1 MRCGRSHGA
10 ALLSA
15 GQILG
20 DYPGG
25 FAVCSRAVLRRD
37 WRRRCEAVRSIERLR
52 WFGGRNNSAFYRAA
66 FNAHI
71 LRNLF
76 GSSEN
81 QRKNGGE
88 ISAVCSFSAVW
99 ICLYNFVDVKGKHMK
114 LLKNRTVLGVVCIA
128 LSLIIC
134 FAITPLFNAAKEN
147 TTEIVRMKKDVKIG
161 QEITEKDVEIVEVGA
176 YNLPADVL
184 KKSEDVVGKYV
195 SSELLAGEYV
205 LPGKISNTP
214 ASENAYLYNLTGEKR
229 AISVTIPSFA
239 GGLSGKIIS
248 GDIVSVIAVDYRES
262 GETVVPDELQYVEV
276 IAVTDKEGYDEDEV
290 VVTTDGEEEPDLP
303 ETVTLLVTPAQANI
317 LAELE
322 ADGEIHLSLVYRGT
336 SENAQKFIAAQE
348 KLLNELAE
356 AEKAEEEKSEIPTV
370 PTVSEP
376 ALPNEIPTENEE
388 KYPVIDTVIIE
399 TPETLT
405 TEETE
410 VTADG

>member
-1 MRCGRSHGA
+1 
-10 ALLSA
+10 
-15 GQILG
+15 
-20 DYPGG
+20 
-25 FAVCSRAVLRRD
+25 
-37 WRRRCEAVRSIERLR
+37 
-52 WFGGRNNSAFYRAA
+52 
-66 FNAHI
+66 
-71 LRNLF
+71 
-76 GSSEN
+76 
-81 QRKNGGE
+81 
-88 ISAVCSFSAVW
+88 
-99 ICLYNFVDVKGKHMK
+99 MK

-248 GDIVSVIAVDYRES
+248 GDIVSVIAGDYRES

-290 VVTTDGEEEPDLP
+290 VVTADGEEEPDLP

-322 ADGEIHLSLVYRGT
+322 ADGDIHLSLVYRGT

-348 KLLNELAE
+348 KLLAELAE

-376 ALPNEIPTENEE
+376 APPNEIPAENEE
-388 KYPVIDTVIIE
+388 KNPVIDTVIIE

-410 VTADG
+410 VTADGEPV

>member
-1 MRCGRSHGA
+1 
-10 ALLSA
+10 
-15 GQILG
+15 
-20 DYPGG
+20 
-25 FAVCSRAVLRRD
+25 
-37 WRRRCEAVRSIERLR
+37 
-52 WFGGRNNSAFYRAA
+52 
-66 FNAHI
+66 
-71 LRNLF
+71 
-76 GSSEN
+76 
-81 QRKNGGE
+81 
-88 ISAVCSFSAVW
+88 
-99 ICLYNFVDVKGKHMK
+99 MK

-262 GETVVPDELQYVEV
+262 CETVVPDELQYVEV

>member
-1 MRCGRSHGA
+1 
-10 ALLSA
+10 
-15 GQILG
+15 
-20 DYPGG
+20 
-25 FAVCSRAVLRRD
+25 
-37 WRRRCEAVRSIERLR
+37 
-52 WFGGRNNSAFYRAA
+52 
-66 FNAHI
+66 
-71 LRNLF
+71 
-76 GSSEN
+76 
-81 QRKNGGE
+81 
-88 ISAVCSFSAVW
+88 
-99 ICLYNFVDVKGKHMK
+99 MK

-239 GGLSGKIIS
+239 GGLSGKLIS
-248 GDIVSVIAVDYRES
+248 GDIVSVIAVDFRES
-262 GETVVPDELQYVEV
+262 GETLVPDELQYVEV
-276 IAVTDKEGYDEDEV
+276 IAVTDKEGYDENEV
-290 VVTTDGEEEPDLP
+290 VVTADGEEEPDLP

-336 SENAQKFIAAQE
+336 ADNAQKFISAQE

-356 AEKAEEEKSEIPTV
+356 AEKAEEEKSEIPTA

-376 ALPNEIPTENEE
+376 APSEEVPTENEE
-388 KYPVIDTVIIE
+388 QNPVIDTVIIKTEQE
-399 TPETLT
+399 TETA
-405 TEETE
+405 ETE
-410 VTADG
+410 VTADGEPV

>member
-1 MRCGRSHGA
+1 
-10 ALLSA
+10 
-15 GQILG
+15 
-20 DYPGG
+20 
-25 FAVCSRAVLRRD
+25 
-37 WRRRCEAVRSIERLR
+37 
-52 WFGGRNNSAFYRAA
+52 
-66 FNAHI
+66 
-71 LRNLF
+71 
-76 GSSEN
+76 
-81 QRKNGGE
+81 
-88 ISAVCSFSAVW
+88 
-99 ICLYNFVDVKGKHMK
+99 MK

-336 SENAQKFIAAQE
+336 SENAQKFIAVQE

>member
-1 MRCGRSHGA
+1 
-10 ALLSA
+10 
-15 GQILG
+15 
-20 DYPGG
+20 
-25 FAVCSRAVLRRD
+25 
-37 WRRRCEAVRSIERLR
+37 
-52 WFGGRNNSAFYRAA
+52 
-66 FNAHI
+66 
-71 LRNLF
+71 
-76 GSSEN
+76 
-81 QRKNGGE
+81 
-88 ISAVCSFSAVW
+88 
-99 ICLYNFVDVKGKHMK
+99 MK

-248 GDIVSVIAVDYRES
+248 GDIVSVIAEDYRES

-290 VVTTDGEEEPDLP
+290 VVTADGEEEPDLP

-322 ADGEIHLSLVYRGT
+322 ADGDIHLSLVYRGT

-348 KLLNELAE
+348 KLLAELAE

-376 ALPNEIPTENEE
+376 APPNEIPAENEE
-388 KYPVIDTVIIE
+388 KNPVIDTVIIE

-410 VTADG
+410 VTADGEPV

>member
-1 MRCGRSHGA
+1 
-10 ALLSA
+10 
-15 GQILG
+15 
-20 DYPGG
+20 
-25 FAVCSRAVLRRD
+25 
-37 WRRRCEAVRSIERLR
+37 
-52 WFGGRNNSAFYRAA
+52 
-66 FNAHI
+66 
-71 LRNLF
+71 
-76 GSSEN
+76 
-81 QRKNGGE
+81 
-88 ISAVCSFSAVW
+88 
-99 ICLYNFVDVKGKHMK
+99 MK

-229 AISVTIPSFA
+229 AISITIPSFA

-290 VVTTDGEEEPDLP
+290 VVTADGEEEPDLP

-322 ADGEIHLSLVYRGT
+322 ADGDIHLSLVYRGT

-348 KLLNELAE
+348 KLLAELAE

-376 ALPNEIPTENEE
+376 APPNEIPAENEE
-388 KYPVIDTVIIE
+388 KNPVIDTVIIE

-410 VTADG
+410 VTADGEPV

>member
-1 MRCGRSHGA
+1 
-10 ALLSA
+10 
-15 GQILG
+15 
-20 DYPGG
+20 
-25 FAVCSRAVLRRD
+25 
-37 WRRRCEAVRSIERLR
+37 
-52 WFGGRNNSAFYRAA
+52 
-66 FNAHI
+66 
-71 LRNLF
+71 
-76 GSSEN
+76 
-81 QRKNGGE
+81 
-88 ISAVCSFSAVW
+88 
-99 ICLYNFVDVKGKHMK
+99 MK
-114 LLKNRTVLGVVCIA
+114 LLKSRTVLGVVCIA

-205 LPGKISNTP
+205 LPEKISDTP

-239 GGLSGKIIS
+239 GGLSGKLIS

-262 GETVVPDELQYVEV
+262 GETLVPDELQYVEV
-276 IAVTDKEGYDEDEV
+276 IAVTDKEGYDENEV
-290 VVTTDGEEEPDLP
+290 VVTADGEEEPDLP

-336 SENAQKFIAAQE
+336 FENAQKFIAAQE
-348 KLLNELAE
+348 KLLAELAE
-356 AEKAEEEKSEIPTV
+356 VEKTEEEKVEAPTT

-376 ALPNEIPTENEE
+376 VPPDEILAENEE
-388 KYPVIDTVIIE
+388 KNPVIDTVIIE
-399 TPETLT
+399 SEQETET
-405 TEETE
+405 AETE
-410 VTADG
+410 VTADGEPV